1 MKKIFSLLLI
11 VIMLFGAVSCGKKVP
26 DDTPGD
32 SSSPAESTDNVDAG
46 GTTKAAT
53 EAETSGHMVEEG
65 TGFEFKATEI
75 ALPADGEKLTYS
87 PALLLYSGD
96 DGKKMEALS
105 SERHGKTI
113 TFYTSET
120 DYFFDSIGMTILTS
134 SGEIFI
140 SLNGKKTEDG
150 TYKYEIDRFDGSPDP
165 NDKTLELT
173 PKEFKDYLGDS
184 FDPTKNYYSIL
195 YVNVYMSS
203 KD

>member
-46 GTTKAAT
+46 STTKAAT
-53 EAETSGHMVEEG
+53 EAEVSSGGRIVYEG

-105 SERHGKTI
+105 AERHGKTI

-120 DYFFDSIGMTILTS
+120 EYFFDPIGMTILTS

-140 SLNGKKTEDG
+140 SLNG
-150 TYKYEIDRFDGSPDP
+150 TYKYEINRFDGSRDP